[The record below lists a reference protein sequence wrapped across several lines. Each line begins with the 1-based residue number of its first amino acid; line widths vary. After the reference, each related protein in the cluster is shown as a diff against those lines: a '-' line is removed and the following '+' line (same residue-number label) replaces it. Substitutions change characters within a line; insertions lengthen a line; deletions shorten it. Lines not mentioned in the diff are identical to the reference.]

1 MKRIQFKIEI
11 NASAQRVY
19 KTMLGLNDKKTYEHW
34 TSTFNP
40 TSTYEGTWEK
50 GSKILFV
57 GVDENGKKGGMVSKI
72 VAHQPATFISIQH
85 YGILDG
91 DNEITTGEEVEKW
104 TGGYENYS
112 YQEKEGITTVNV
124 DLDPVEDFLEYFNS
138 TYPLALEK
146 LKELIEK

>member
-1 MKRIQFKIEI
+1 MKRIQFNIEI
-11 NASAQRVY
+11 KASSQKVY
-19 KTMLGLNDKKTYEHW
+19 ETMLGLNDKKTYEHW

-57 GVDENGKKGGMVSKI
+57 GVDENGKKGGMVSK
-72 VAHQPATFISIQH
+72 VVEHNPAIFVSIQH

-91 DNEITTGEEVEKW
+91 NDEITTGEEVEKW
-104 TGGYENYS
+104 TGGLENYS

-124 DLDPVEDFLEYFNS
+124 DLDAVEDFLEYFNS

-146 LKELIEK
+146 LKEIIEK